1 MKKRGAALLL
11 ALVVMLGFIPPTHAA
26 AVPRQKLAAITFDD
40 GPGPYTDGLLDEL
53 AKRGVVVTF
62 FMQGRNAER
71 YSAVVKKAYEAGHQI
86 ASHTYDHPM
95 LTGLSDTA
103 IQNQLTATAN
113 VLNRATGGN
122 HSYMVR
128 PPYGSTDTRVLSA
141 LHAPAILWSVD
152 TRDWESRNADAVCRR
167 IVNDTKDGSI
177 VLLHDIHATTIP
189 GALRGIDAL
198 LDQVAAL
205 EWTRRNIAAF
215 GGDPDN
221 ITIAGQ
227 SAGAMSIQNLLTT
240 PLTEGMVSKAI
251 MQSGGGITPM
261 PDMRFPTLAQ
271 AEGRTDL
278 SLLGVSDIAG
288 ARALPWQELLLFTP
302 FQPEVGSPYGV
313 SLLRSMPFLAGI
325 LLKIFQA
332 VGQNWERA
340 GSLRFA
346 VVCRPGEGEEAFAQE
361 RCGLLA
367 QEWSAAMQAGR
378 EGSVRDFVAVG
389 DVDIK
394 VIGADGP
401 ILDSQAPVRQI
412 LEQLV
417 ARTGI
422 PPFML
427 GLSWSSTER
436 MSTQQA
442 DMLTTEVTAIRRCVE
457 PALCRVAELWL
468 RLHGFGERAEI
479 LWEDI
484 NLQDMV
490 EEARAE
496 LYRAQAEK
504 LRRELDT

>member
-1 MKKRGAALLL
+1 MKWWKQKRREPPAPVVQVRRGGSQPFGVLDRYVPLGTGEMALYRAIREGIPIVDAAIWKLVRLCGGVGVKCANPRAQRGLEEFFRTVDTGWGQRGMQAFLDRYLDDLFTCGHGLGEIVLDPEGKEIAALLC
-11 ALVVMLGFIPPTHAA
+11 ADPEQVEVKLGDSPLDF
-26 AVPRQKLAAITFDD
+26 KLCRAGLGKDREL
-40 GPGPYTDGLLDEL
+40 PYQD
-53 AKRGVVVTF
+53 
-62 FMQGRNAER
+62 
-71 YSAVVKKAYEAGHQI
+71 
-86 ASHTYDHPM
+86 
-95 LTGLSDTA
+95 
-103 IQNQLTATAN
+103 
-113 VLNRATGGN
+113 
-122 HSYMVR
+122 
-128 PPYGSTDTRVLSA
+128 
-141 LHAPAILWSVD
+141 
-152 TRDWESRNADAVCRR
+152 
-167 IVNDTKDGSI
+167 
-177 VLLHDIHATTIP
+177 
-189 GALRGIDAL
+189 
-198 LDQVAAL
+198 
-205 EWTRRNIAAF
+205 
-215 GGDPDN
+215 
-221 ITIAGQ
+221 
-227 SAGAMSIQNLLTT
+227 
-240 PLTEGMVSKAI
+240 
-251 MQSGGGITPM
+251 
-261 PDMRFPTLAQ
+261 
-271 AEGRTDL
+271 
-278 SLLGVSDIAG
+278 
-288 ARALPWQELLLFTP
+288 LLLFTP
-302 FQPEVGSPYGV
+302 FQPTGDAPCGV

-325 LLKIFQA
+325 LLRIFQA
-332 VGQNWERA
+332 TGQNWERA
-340 GSLRFA
+340 GNLRFA

-442 DMLTTEVTAIRRCVE
+442 DMLTTEITAIRRCVE

-504 LRRELDT
+504 LRREIQ